1 MRVTKSTIGVILST
15 LLAMLIV
22 FAGPAQANKI
32 RIALAETPSDELAAF
47 FVALD
52 RAQKNGL
59 DYEWTAFSDEELA
72 IQAILSGQMDIG
84 FGTPYSVMQRSK
96 GSSPNHLSIVQAKVL
111 PCHLQKIFKT
121 RRSEW

>member
-1 MRVTKSTIGVILST
+1 MRVTKSTIGVILGT

-59 DYEWTAFSDEELA
+59 DYDGQLFLMRNWQFKRSSVVKWTLDLELHT
-72 IQAILSGQMDIG
+72 L
-84 FGTPYSVMQRSK
+84 
-96 GSSPNHLSIVQAKVL
+96 
-111 PCHLQKIFKT
+111 
-121 RRSEW
+121 